1 MEISAWFATT
11 LKSLTNKSMK
21 NKKENKKLLSH
32 QELGTQLDLYSFHEI
47 APGAPFWHPK
57 GMVIFRELEKLI
69 REALD
74 KQDYQEISTP
84 IMVRK
89 DLFEKSGH
97 FDFYKDLMFTL
108 KVDNQ
113 TFVLKPMN
121 CPESTFVYSSKIRS
135 WRDLPLRFSEIGRLH
150 RKELSGV
157 LNGLFRV
164 RQITMDDAHIYV
176 RIDQLVEEINRLIEL
191 INSFYKIFGFKT
203 KYYLATRPDKAMGDK
218 KLWDK
223 AEEALAQALKKNR
236 IKYELEPKQGAFYG
250 PKIEVH
256 VKDSLNRSWQ
266 LGTIQVDFNMAEKFN
281 LSFINDKGK
290 KEKPVV
296 IHRAVFGSFERFIG
310 IIVENYQGAF
320 PMWLSPVQIKI
331 LNITERN
338 KKYAEKIFAELKEKG
353 IRVEIDDSNE
363 TIGKKIRNAEIEK
376 APYILVIGDKEEKN
390 HSVAVRERGKGD
402 LGSQKFSAFT
412 KKVLKE
418 IENKI

>member
-1 MEISAWFATT
+1 M
-11 LKSLTNKSMK
+11 N
-21 NKKENKKLLSH
+21 NKKSELLSH
-32 QELGTQLDLYSFHEI
+32 QELGTRLDLFSFHEI

-57 GMVIFRELEKLI
+57 GMLIFRELEKLI

-74 KQDYQEISTP
+74 RADYQEISTP

-97 FDFYKDLMFTL
+97 FKFYKDLMFTL

-121 CPESTFVYSSKIRS
+121 CPESTVIYSSKLRS

-176 RIDQLVEEINRLIEL
+176 RADHLLDEINNLIVL
-191 INSFYKIFGFKT
+191 INSFYKIFDFKT
-203 KYYLATRPDKAMGDK
+203 SYHLATRPDKALGDK
-218 KLWDK
+218 KLWDQ
-223 AEEALAQALKKNR
+223 AEKALAKALDKNK
-236 IKYELEPKQGAFYG
+236 IKYELQPKEGAFYG
-250 PKIEVH
+250 PKIEIH

-281 LSFINDKGK
+281 LSFVNQDGK

-310 IIVENYQGAF
+310 ILIENYQGAF
-320 PMWLSPVQIKI
+320 PTWLSPIQVKI
-331 LNITERN
+331 LNITDRN
-338 KKYAEKIFAELKEKG
+338 EKYAKEIAAKLVIER
-353 IRVEIDDSNE
+353 IRVEVNSTNE
-363 TIGKKIRNAEIEK
+363 TIGKKIREAELEK
-376 APYILVIGDKEEKN
+376 IPYILVVGDKEEK
-390 HSVAVRERGKGD
+390 SGTVAVRRRGKD
-402 LGSQKFSAFT
+402 NLGVEKLEKFKSRILSEI
-412 KKVLKE
+412 KKK
-418 IENKI
+418 

>member
-1 MEISAWFATT
+1 M
-11 LKSLTNKSMK
+11 N
-21 NKKENKKLLSH
+21 NKKSELLSH
-32 QELGTQLDLYSFHEI
+32 QELGTRLDLFSFHEI

-57 GMVIFRELEKLI
+57 GMLIFRELEKLI

-74 KQDYQEISTP
+74 RADYQEISTP

-97 FDFYKDLMFTL
+97 FKFYKDLMFTL

-121 CPESTFVYSSKIRS
+121 CPESTVIYSSKVRS

-176 RIDQLVEEINRLIEL
+176 RADHLLDEINNLIVL
-191 INSFYKIFGFKT
+191 INSFYKIFDFKT
-203 KYYLATRPDKAMGDK
+203 SYHLATRPDKALGDK
-218 KLWDK
+218 KLWDQ
-223 AEEALAQALKKNR
+223 AEKALAKALDKNK
-236 IKYELEPKQGAFYG
+236 IKYELQPKEGAFYG
-250 PKIEVH
+250 PKIEIH

-281 LSFINDKGK
+281 LSFVNQDGK

-310 IIVENYQGAF
+310 ILIENYQGAF
-320 PMWLSPVQIKI
+320 PTWLSPIQVKI
-331 LNITERN
+331 LNITDRN
-338 KKYAEKIFAELKEKG
+338 EKYAKEIAAKLVIER
-353 IRVEIDDSNE
+353 IRVEVNSTNE
-363 TIGKKIRNAEIEK
+363 TIGKKIREAELEK
-376 APYILVIGDKEEKN
+376 MPYILVVGDKEEK
-390 HSVAVRERGKGD
+390 SGTVAVRRRGKD
-402 LGSQKFSAFT
+402 NLGVEKLEKFKSRILSEI
-412 KKVLKE
+412 KKK
-418 IENKI
+418 

>member
-1 MEISAWFATT
+1 ME
-11 LKSLTNKSMK
+11 
-21 NKKENKKLLSH
+21 KENKKLLSH

-57 GMVIFRELEKLI
+57 GMVIFRELERLI

-74 KQDYQEISTP
+74 RADYKEISTP

-97 FDFYKDLMFTL
+97 FKFYKDLMFTL

-113 TFVLKPMN
+113 TFVIKPMN
-121 CPESTFVYSSKIRS
+121 CPESAVIYSSKVRS
-135 WRDLPLRFSEIGRLH
+135 WRDLPFRLSEIGRLH

-176 RIDQLVEEINRLIEL
+176 RPDQMIDEIDNLIVL
-191 INSFYKIFGFKT
+191 INNFYKIFGFKT
-203 KYYLATRPDKAMGDK
+203 SYYLATRPDKAMGEK
-218 KLWDK
+218 SLWDK
-223 AEEALAQALKKNR
+223 AEDALALALRQNK
-236 IKYELEPKQGAFYG
+236 IKYELQPKEGAFYG

-256 VKDSLNRSWQ
+256 VKDSLGRSWQ

-281 LSFINDKGK
+281 LSFVNQEGK

-310 IIVENYQGAF
+310 ILVENYQGAF
-320 PMWLSPVQIKI
+320 PVWLSPVQVKI
-331 LNITERN
+331 LNLADRN
-338 KKYAEKIFAELKEKG
+338 EKYAKRVAAELIENNV
-353 IRVEIDDSNE
+353 RAEVDNANE

-376 APYILVIGDKEEKN
+376 VPYILVVGDKEEK
-390 HSVAVRERGKGD
+390 SDAIAVRQRGKGD
-402 LGSQKFSAFT
+402 LGPQKLEKFKEKILS
-412 KKVLKE
+412 E
-418 IENKI
+418 IEKKI

>member
-1 MEISAWFATT
+1 
-11 LKSLTNKSMK
+11 MK
-21 NKKENKKLLSH
+21 TLSH

-74 KQDYQEISTP
+74 RADYQEIGTP

-97 FDFYKDLMFTL
+97 FKFYKDLMFTQ
-108 KVDNQ
+108 KVDDQ

-121 CPESTFVYSSKIRS
+121 CPESTVVYSSKVRS

-176 RIDQLVEEINRLIEL
+176 RQNQMIDEIDNLIVL
-191 INSFYKIFGFKT
+191 INNFYKIFGFKT
-203 KYYLATRPDKAMGDK
+203 SYYLAARPDEAMGEK
-218 KLWDK
+218 SLWDK
-223 AEEALAQALKKNR
+223 AEDALAQALKKNK
-236 IKYELEPKQGAFYG
+236 IKYELQPKEGAFYG

-281 LSFINDKGK
+281 LSFVNQDGK

-310 IIVENYQGAF
+310 ILVENYQGVF
-320 PMWLSPVQIKI
+320 PTWLSPVQVKI
-331 LNITERN
+331 LNITDRN
-338 KKYAEKIFAELKEKG
+338 KQYAKKISNELIAEG
-353 IRVEIDDSNE
+353 IRAEIDSANE

-376 APYILVIGDKEEKN
+376 VPYILIVGDKEEK
-390 HSVAVRERGKGD
+390 SGAVAVRERGKGD
-402 LGSQKFSAFT
+402 LGAQKLEKFKEKILS
-412 KKVLKE
+412 E
-418 IENKI
+418 IEKKN

>member
-1 MEISAWFATT
+1 MEKT
-11 LKSLTNKSMK
+11 
-21 NKKENKKLLSH
+21 ENKNTLSH
-32 QELGTQLDLYSFHEI
+32 QELGVQLDLYSFNEI

-57 GMVIFRELEKLI
+57 GMIIFRELEKAI
-69 REALD
+69 RGALD
-74 KQDYQEISTP
+74 KNDYQEISTP

-97 FDFYKDLMFTL
+97 FQFYKDLMFSL
-108 KVDNQ
+108 MVDKQ

-121 CPESTFVYSSKIRS
+121 CPESTVIYSSKIRS

-176 RIDQLVEEINRLIEL
+176 RIDELVEEINRLIVL
-191 INSFYKIFGFKT
+191 INGFYEIFNFKT
-203 KYYLATRPDKAMGDK
+203 SYFLATRPDEAMGDK

-223 AEEALAQALKKNR
+223 AEDALAESLKQNK
-236 IKYELEPKQGAFYG
+236 IKYELQPKEGAFYG
-250 PKIEVH
+250 PKIEIH

-281 LSFINDKGK
+281 LSFANQNGE
-290 KEKPVV
+290 KEKPAV

-310 IIVENYQGAF
+310 ILVENYQGAF
-320 PMWLSPVQIKI
+320 PIWLSPVQVKI
-331 LNITERN
+331 LNLTERN
-338 KKYAEKIFAELKEKG
+338 QKYAEKICEKIKETG
-353 IRVEIDDSNE
+353 IRVELDDTNE

-376 APYILVIGDKEEKN
+376 TPYILVVGDKEEKDGF
-390 HSVAVRERGKGD
+390 VAVRQRSKGD
-402 LGSQKFSAFT
+402 LGAMNLEKFIEKIQEEISN
-412 KKVLKE
+412 KK
-418 IENKI
+418 

>member
-1 MEISAWFATT
+1 MNRQKT
-11 LKSLTNKSMK
+11 
-21 NKKENKKLLSH
+21 KKLLSH
-32 QELGTQLDLYSFHEI
+32 QELGVQLDLYSFHEI
-47 APGAPFWHPK
+47 SPGAPFWHPK
-57 GMVIFRELEKLI
+57 GMVIFRELEHAI

-74 KQDYQEISTP
+74 KEDYQEISTP

-97 FDFYKDLMFTL
+97 FKFYKELMFTL

-121 CPESTFVYSSKIRS
+121 CPESTVIYSSKIRS

-176 RIDQLVEEINRLIEL
+176 RIDELVLEINRLIIL
-191 INSFYKIFGFKT
+191 ISSFYKIFDFKT
-203 KYYLATRPDKAMGDK
+203 SYFFATRPDEAMGDK

-223 AEEALAQALKKNR
+223 AEDALAKALKQNK
-236 IKYELEPKQGAFYG
+236 IKYKLQPKEGAFYG
-250 PKIEVH
+250 PKIEIH
-256 VKDSLNRSWQ
+256 VKDSLSRSWQ

-281 LSFINDKGK
+281 LSFVNQRGK

-310 IIVENYQGAF
+310 ILVENYQGAF
-320 PMWLSPVQIKI
+320 PLWLSPVQVKVLPISSRHENYTKKTGAGLIKN
-331 LNITERN
+331 NIR
-338 KKYAEKIFAELKEKG
+338 AEINDA
-353 IRVEIDDSNE
+353 NE
-363 TIGKKIRNAEIEK
+363 TIGKRIREAELEKI
-376 APYILVIGDKEEKN
+376 PYILVIGDEEIRNKTVN
-390 HSVAVRERGKGD
+390 VRHYRRGLEGEIKIEK
-402 LGSQKFSAFT
+402 LIEKIR
-412 KKVLKE
+412 KE
-418 IENKI
+418 ITEKII

>member
-1 MEISAWFATT
+1 MPAGRQE
-11 LKSLTNKSMK
+11 
-21 NKKENKKLLSH
+21 KKLLSH

-57 GMVIFRELEKLI
+57 GMVIFKELEKLI
-69 REALD
+69 RETLD
-74 KQDYQEISTP
+74 KTDYQEISTP
-84 IMVRK
+84 IMIRK

-97 FDFYKDLMFTL
+97 FKFYKDLMFTL

-113 TFVLKPMN
+113 IFVLKPMN
-121 CPESTFVYSSKIRS
+121 CPESTIVYSSKVRS

-176 RIDQLVEEINRLIEL
+176 HPDQMLEEINNLIGL
-191 INSFYKIFGFKT
+191 INNFYKIFDFKT
-203 KYYLATRPDKAMGDK
+203 SYHLATRPDKALGDK

-223 AEEALAQALKKNR
+223 AEEALAKALKQNK
-236 IKYELEPKQGAFYG
+236 IKYELQPKEGAFYG

-266 LGTIQVDFNMAEKFN
+266 LGTIQVDFNMAENFN
-281 LSFINDKGK
+281 LSFVGKDGK

-310 IIVENYQGAF
+310 ILVENYQGAF
-320 PMWLSPVQIKI
+320 PTWFSPVQVKV
-331 LNITERN
+331 LNLTDRN
-338 KKYAEKIFAELKEKG
+338 EKYAKKIAAELIADG
-353 IRVEIDDSNE
+353 IRVEINSTNE
-363 TIGKKIRNAEIEK
+363 TIGKKIREAEIEK
-376 APYILVIGDKEEKN
+376 IPYILVVGDKEEK
-390 HSVAVRERGKGD
+390 SGAVAVRQRGKGD
-402 LGSQKFSAFT
+402 LGAEALSKFKERILS
-412 KKVLKE
+412 E
-418 IENKI
+418 IESKS